1 MLAIDER
8 AAHLSHSQGAYFDGS
23 LELLREL
30 AVTIDVDAA
39 LPRLSAIVS
48 KMLPHDALRMVCRDQ
63 QGRPIV
69 NASTAD
75 LPDMM
80 AADADE
86 VIIGDLR
93 SEAPGGTAAPHAME
107 RLVGAGYRSV
117 LGVSTLAPEPL
128 VRVAFWSKQPLAF
141 NRAHVPLARR
151 IAYHLG
157 LGTQTRTLGRTIP
170 QIDDDRVERGDAR
183 VQRAVEQATGGT
195 HVHIVGESA
204 EWRGVLRKATQVAS
218 TDTTVLVTGD
228 VGHR

>member
-1 MLAIDER
+1 MLAIDET

-48 KMLPHDALRMVCRDQ
+48 KMLPHDALRMVCLDQ

-93 SEAPGGTAAPHAME
+93 SEAPGGTAAPHAMK
-107 RLVGAGYRSV
+107 RLVGDGYRSV

-157 LGTQTRTLGRTIP
+157 LGTQTRTLGRTTP
-170 QIDDDRVERGDAR
+170 SDRRR
-183 VQRAVEQATGGT
+183 PGGT
-195 HVHIVGESA
+195 GRRA
-204 EWRGVLRKATQVAS
+204 RAAS
-218 TDTTVLVTGD
+218 GRTGD
-228 VGHR
+228 RRAPTCASSASLPNGAGCCARQRRSPRRTRPCW